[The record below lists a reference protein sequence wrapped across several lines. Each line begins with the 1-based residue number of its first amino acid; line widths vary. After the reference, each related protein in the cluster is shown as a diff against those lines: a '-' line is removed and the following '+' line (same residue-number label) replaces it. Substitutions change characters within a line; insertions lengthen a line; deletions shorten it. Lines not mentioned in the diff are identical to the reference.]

1 MVINVGVLVFR
12 HTSIDQRSFCVSPT
26 QFCYPHRPEGEEMKS
41 MKTYVA
47 AAIAVSAIVATA
59 PIVGA
64 QETTGATSAATPS
77 RSSIRAANRQ
87 LAKRVQTTLYKQK
100 GLESTDVHAVARSG
114 KITLVGMAPD
124 QAQIDLAG
132 KVAES
137 VPGVTSV
144 KNNLTVEEEG
154 H

>member
-1 MVINVGVLVFR
+1 MPLLRSCLLFR
-12 HTSIDQRSFCVSPT
+12 HKR
-26 QFCYPHRPEGEEMKS
+26 RPRHLQQQLPL
-41 MKTYVA
+41 V
-47 AAIAVSAIVATA
+47 
-59 PIVGA
+59 
-64 QETTGATSAATPS
+64 
-77 RSSIRAANRQ
+77 RLRAANKD
-87 LAKRVQTTLYKQK
+87 LAKRVQKTLYKQK

-144 KNNLTVEEEG
+144 KNNLTVDEKG
-154 H
+154 R

>member
-1 MVINVGVLVFR
+1 
-12 HTSIDQRSFCVSPT
+12 
-26 QFCYPHRPEGEEMKS
+26 MKS

-47 AAIAVSAIVATA
+47 TAIAVSAIVA
-59 PIVGA
+59 IVPVVNA
-64 QETTGATSAATPS
+64 QETAAATSATAPS

-87 LAKRVQTTLYKQK
+87 LAKQVQTALYKQK
-100 GLESTDVHAVARSG
+100 GLEATDLHAVARSG
-114 KITLVGMAPD
+114 KITLVGVVPD
-124 QAQIDLAG
+124 QTQIDLAG

-154 H
+154 HQ

>member
-1 MVINVGVLVFR
+1 
-12 HTSIDQRSFCVSPT
+12 
-26 QFCYPHRPEGEEMKS
+26 MKS

-47 AAIAVSAIVATA
+47 AAIALSAIVATV
-59 PIVGA
+59 PVVGA
-64 QETTGATSAATPS
+64 QETAGATSATTPS
-77 RSSIRAANRQ
+77 RSSIRAANMQ

-144 KNNLTVEEEG
+144 KNNLTVEETG

>member
-1 MVINVGVLVFR
+1 
-12 HTSIDQRSFCVSPT
+12 
-26 QFCYPHRPEGEEMKS
+26 MKS

-47 AAIAVSAIVATA
+47 AAIALSAIVATV
-59 PIVGA
+59 PVVGA
-64 QETTGATSAATPS
+64 QETTGATSATTPS
-77 RSSIRAANRQ
+77 RSSTRAANMQ

-100 GLESTDVHAVARSG
+100 GLESTDLHAVARSG
-114 KITLVGMAPD
+114 KITLVGMVPD

-144 KNNLTVEEEG
+144 KNNLTVEETG

>member
-1 MVINVGVLVFR
+1 
-12 HTSIDQRSFCVSPT
+12 
-26 QFCYPHRPEGEEMKS
+26 MKS

-100 GLESTDVHAVARSG
+100 GLDSTDVHAVARSG
-114 KITLVGMAPD
+114 KVTLVGMAPD

-144 KNNLTVEEEG
+144 KNNLTMDEPG

>member
-1 MVINVGVLVFR
+1 
-12 HTSIDQRSFCVSPT
+12 
-26 QFCYPHRPEGEEMKS
+26 MKS

-47 AAIAVSAIVATA
+47 AAITVSAVVTTV
-59 PIVGA
+59 PVVNA
-64 QETTGATSAATPS
+64 QETTAAASPTAPS
-77 RSSIRAANRQ
+77 SSSNRAANRE
-87 LAKRVQTTLYKQK
+87 LAKRVQTALYKQK
-100 GLESTDVHAVARSG
+100 GLETTDLHAIARSG
-114 KITLVGMAPD
+114 KITLVGVVPD

-137 VPGVTSV
+137 VSGVTSV